1 MSNEEVRDHL
11 VSNEEVRD
19 HLVSS
24 EEVRDHLVSSEEV
37 RDHLVS
43 NEDVRD
49 HLVSNEEVRDHLVSN
64 EEVEERT
71 KARLYGLW
79 KEPSCSL
86 QYEPP
91 PESGASV
98 TPPSPPSP
106 PSHPSPPSPSANQ
119 TFRWPR
125 AGRRRREGP
134 KMNWHQTFS
143 SPADDGVT
151 LQDWHQTLDRDLQ
164 PANRQLSDAAGLAP
178 DPRQRPPARQPTM
191 E

>member
-11 VSNEEVRD
+11 VSYEEVRD
-19 HLVSS
+19 HLVIS

-43 NEDVRD
+43 NEEVRDHLVSNEEVRD

-86 QYEPP
+86 QYELP
-91 PESGASV
+91 PESGASI
-98 TPPSPPSP
+98 TP
-106 PSHPSPPSPSANQ
+106 PSPPSPSANQ

-134 KMNWHQTFS
+134 KMNWHNQTSS

-151 LQDWHQTLDRDLQ
+151 LQDWHQTLDRNLQ
-164 PANRQLSDAAGLAP
+164 LAS
-178 DPRQRPPARQPTM
+178 R
-191 E
+191 